1 MKKKIVF
8 WCPFISK
15 VGTINA
21 VMESAKALANS
32 KKFECKIINVFGEF
46 DDYNYIIK
54 KNKIKEVKLIK
65 NRFLLKLPKE
75 GYFWS
80 RLNFVLIMIFG
91 FFPLFLYLKKNSREL
106 LFVYLLSS
114 LPFLVISIFKLK
126 NRIIFRISGK
136 VNFSYLRKKIW
147 LKVKKNI
154 QRILVQTNYSKKKLI
169 GQKIFDQ
176 NKIIFLG
183 DPIIDINYINKI
195 KKKKLKK
202 NIYLETTILV

>member
-91 FFPLFLYLKKNSREL
+91 FSPLFLYLKKIVENYC
-106 LFVYLLSS
+106 LF
-114 LPFLVISIFKLK
+114 
-126 NRIIFRISGK
+126 
-136 VNFSYLRKKIW
+136 
-147 LKVKKNI
+147 
-154 QRILVQTNYSKKKLI
+154 
-169 GQKIFDQ
+169 
-176 NKIIFLG
+176 
-183 DPIIDINYINKI
+183 
-195 KKKKLKK
+195 
-202 NIYLETTILV
+202 IYYHPCHSW